1 MKEPHLFYLV
11 DGGTDGRLILKEFEF
26 IRIRFVTSYVT
37 GAPGLDDGAVDVAFS
52 APLIGQVLAL
62 CDAIFGVSI
71 GGF

>member
-11 DGGTDGRLILKEFEF
+11 DSGADGGFILKELEL

-37 GAPGLDDGAVDVAFS
+37 GAPSLDDGAVDVAFP
-52 APLIGQVLAL
+52 APLIGQVLTL

>member
-11 DGGTDGRLILKEFEF
+11 DGSADGRLEEFEF

-37 GAPGLDDGAVDVAFS
+37 GAPSLDDGAVDVAFS

-62 CDAIFGVSI
+62 CDAFFGVFI
-71 GGF
+71 GGL